1 MEIALETGGGIV
13 MVVRVGKIGA
23 MGGMEGE
30 EADDGEEEVDE
41 EGIGVGEDTEMLPY
55 RGDDMRKKRGDDQ
68 MKPGLMAV
76 MIYLQLFR
84 VLYDTLLGWR
94 LLWRGRNTNPKHWAL
109 LHIHIYFA
117 HTVCIEGNSK
127 YQ

>member
-1 MEIALETGGGIV
+1 

-30 EADDGEEEVDE
+30 EAEDGEEEVGE
-41 EGIGVGEDTEMLPY
+41 EDIGAEDTEMPY
-55 RGDDMRKKRGDDQ
+55 CGDDVKKRGDDQ

-76 MIYLQLFR
+76 TIYLQLFR

-94 LLWRGRNTNPKHWAL
+94 PWRGEEHRSKGWAL
-109 LHIHIYFA
+109 LYIHTYFA
-117 HTVCIEGNSK
+117 HTVCIEGTAS
-127 YQ
+127 